1 LSRSLYWK
9 ITVPFILLVL
19 VGMGLLGIYIVNTI
33 RNSET
38 GQLEAQLEVEGNLI
52 SVISRSG
59 FTGNGASG
67 ELDSIAKSL
76 GRELNTRITLIA
88 PDGTVLGDTEE
99 DPADMQNHA
108 SRPEIAAALKGE
120 TGQSIR
126 FSTTLREN
134 MMYVAVPVV
143 DQDRIAG
150 VVRAAL
156 PMTEVERMVNR
167 TSMAVILAVIITAV
181 FVVLAAALISRMI
194 TRPVRQITAA
204 VEEMTAGSLGR
215 QITVRTNDEIGRLGR
230 AFNEMSANLEG
241 SMAQIST
248 EKAKL
253 QTVLN
258 NMADGVVMVDK
269 ESRILLSNRA
279 TEKIFN
285 FQEVVM
291 AGRPLIEAVK
301 DFEIDE
307 VLKRCLKTYRVE
319 TVQLETSQSKRF
331 LRVVAVPVGDSK
343 LSWVLLLFQDLTE
356 VRSLQTMRRELIGNI
371 SHELRTPLAGIKVM
385 VETLQNEITGNE
397 AARDFLSRI
406 DTEVDRLTQMVSEI
420 TELSRIETG
429 GVAFNMVP
437 TDLNLVV
444 GEVAT
449 QLESLALKEQVKLT
463 TNLAADLPEL
473 SVDTERIRQ
482 TLINLVHNA
491 IKYNHPGGVV
501 VIATGTE
508 AGAVTVKVT
517 DTGIGIS
524 REDLPHIFERFFKAD
539 KARSK
544 EGSGLGLAIAKHT
557 IQAHGG
563 SINVQSQEGKGSTFS
578 FSLPLKPV
586 KS

>member
-19 VGMGLLGIYIVNTI
+19 VGMGVLGIYLVNTI

-38 GQLEAQLEVEGNLI
+38 GQLETQLEVEGNLI
-52 SVISRSG
+52 AVISRSG

-108 SRPEIAAALKGE
+108 SRPEIVAALKGE

-150 VVRAAL
+150 VARAAL

-279 TEKIFN
+279 TEKFFN

-385 VETLQNEITGNE
+385 VETLQNEITENE

-473 SVDTERIRQ
+473 SADTERIRQ

>member
-1 LSRSLYWK
+1 MSRSLYWK

-19 VGMGLLGIYIVNTI
+19 VGMGVLGIYLVNTI

-38 GQLEAQLEVEGNLI
+38 GQLETQLEVEGNLI
-52 SVISRSG
+52 AVISRSG

-76 GRELNTRITLIA
+76 GHELNTRITLIA
-88 PDGTVLGDTEE
+88 LDGTVLGDTEE

-108 SRPEIAAALKGE
+108 SRPEIVAALKGE

-150 VVRAAL
+150 VARAAL

-167 TSMAVILAVIITAV
+167 TSLAVILAVIITAV

-241 SMAQIST
+241 SIAQIST

-279 TEKIFN
+279 TENIFN

-301 DFEIDE
+301 DYEIDE

-385 VETLQNEITGNE
+385 VETLQNEITENE

-444 GEVAT
+444 GEVAA

-473 SVDTERIRQ
+473 SADTERIRQ

-578 FSLPLKPV
+578 FSLPFKPV